1 MVSPKEY
8 TLPHNKYL
16 IQYVLE
22 HVTRYIEYQEGAIR
36 DRGLR
41 RNQDLRQLK
50 RHGLAD
56 VLRNIVERA
65 PDILEDAPSPPD
77 MVYHLLPVCPR
88 SQLQI
93 RSALQDVCVEAQL
106 VADQIV
112 DSPSKDEVRN
122 LFELEAIHDGLIE
135 KSLAPYRLLQLHA
148 WELLEKSDCD
158 VGHVSDAPE
167 AGSGDHEPATGITV
181 HPERTDR
188 ADPFLGLVVDEEA
201 GTVRRSGET
210 TVVEL
215 SRAEWFIFR
224 LHWRA
229 GATSF
234 TTRELTAAYDRKG
247 SPDYDGRQA
256 AKSRANGKLK
266 GIGIRMENR
275 CLNDTRSSNSDTTVT
290 KIA

>member
-50 RHGLAD
+50 RHGLVG
-56 VLRNIVERA
+56 VLCNIVERA
-65 PDILEDAPSPPD
+65 PDILEDAPSPPNL
-77 MVYHLLPVCPR
+77 VYHLLPVCPR

-93 RSALQDVCVEAQL
+93 RSALQDVCAEAQL
-106 VADQIV
+106 VTDQIA
-112 DSPSKDEVRN
+112 DPPSKDNVRE
-122 LFELEAIHDGLIE
+122 LIELEGIRDELLA

-158 VGHVSDAPE
+158 VGHGSDAPE
-167 AGSGDHEPATGITV
+167 AESADHESATGIV
-181 HPERTDR
+181 VPPESTDQ
-188 ADPFLGLVVDEEA
+188 ADPFLGLVVDEVA
-201 GTVRRSGET
+201 RTVKRSGET

-215 SRAEWFIFR
+215 PPAEWFIFQ

-229 GATSF
+229 GATPF
-234 TTRELTAAYDRKG
+234 KANEQRAAYKRKTTL
-247 SPDYDGRQA
+247 DYDGRQA
-256 AKSRANGKLK
+256 AKLRANRKLL

-275 CLNDTRSSNSDTTVT
+275 CLNDTRNSTATQL
-290 KIA
+290 